1 MAWRALPPRQRWEA
15 GDGSGGRV
23 AEKESGQINT
33 LCQRCVRFCK
43 QPASMLLLSCPRYQ
57 KRPFA
62 VEKLRFEQLDLFER
76 RD

>member
-1 MAWRALPPRQRWEA
+1 M
-15 GDGSGGRV
+15 
-23 AEKESGQINT
+23 AEKESGQINK
-33 LCQRCVRFCK
+33 LCQRCVRYCK

-62 VEKLRFEQLDLFER
+62 VEKLRFEQLDLFDR